1 MKSIAHILL
10 FFLSFLAAVSC
21 YKDKGNYEYTEINEV
36 EITTETYSYTVGS
49 ETVLELRPTVAETMT
64 EGTSNLSYTWW
75 EVVGTSWNEVG
86 DGPTYSLEITPSDDQ
101 VFNFVFA
108 VTDNNLGTT
117 TYAEI
122 AVNPVSDFDQCWLIL
137 QDKGG
142 KAVLGSVNGEGPA
155 GDRGIA
161 QELSYVS
168 LDGAPLFL
176 GVHPFFNPYSP
187 TTPEYMQGNHTPL
200 VGVFTTSNQYILD
213 GFTLQPHPNLTYNR
227 IVYGKKY
234 AGRENMPVG
243 NGDGPVS
250 MKGQKNGFAI
260 IDGGSVWFAVPD
272 QYALM
277 YPAKVSSSSADMFDY
292 EAADVCL
299 SYSVNYSFLMYDSK
313 YNRFLF
319 YNSDDFGNG
328 FDDRG
333 QIAESGGE
341 YDDLYLNGTR
351 NNQQTMS
358 EIGNDIAYPNAF
370 DPSDIPAGF
379 VIDDMEVST
388 GNGHLD
394 NVLAVGHVG
403 STFHVYEFCM
413 AEIAGKPM
421 DDNPSPNC
429 SAAWEVPVV
438 GNVSGAGKIPVTTS
452 SAFVR
457 QFYYAAG
464 NTLYR
469 VDLTSS
475 SPVPAAI
482 WSAEDETA
490 VITGLKFKSDNE
502 DISYDEDGVLGL
514 MKGITSDLGAIV
526 RHSDGSCELVEF
538 QMTTGGEIEKDDNG
552 EQNIQIFEGFENVVD
567 FIFSFRSYI
576 R

>member
-1 MKSIAHILL
+1 MKIFFKILIAAASAGLL
-10 FFLSFLAAVSC
+10 WSCKVNDIALYEEEPKIEFVEGVQCSFDDEDYLNAYVLDGESFKEASFEAQLIGYFLESPRTFRVMTSPADNASFVPELLLEEYYEFPAGVATAAAAFKVKCPGKENVSTRRTTVTGAVDIV
-21 YKDKGNYEYTEINEV
+21 YDNSSEYQQFGQGRV
-36 EITTETYSYTVGS
+36 E
-49 ETVLELRPTVAETMT
+49 
-64 EGTSNLSYTWW
+64 NLSSRVNVTLQIY
-75 EVVGTSWNEVG
+75 
-86 DGPTYSLEITPSDDQ
+86 PSDW
-101 VFNFVFA
+101 N
-108 VTDNNLGTT
+108 
-117 TYAEI
+117 
-122 AVNPVSDFDQCWLIL
+122 SDFW
-137 QDKGG
+137 
-142 KAVLGSVNGEGPA
+142 
-155 GDRGIA
+155 
-161 QELSYVS
+161 
-168 LDGAPLFL
+168 GA
-176 GVHPFFNPYSP
+176 YS
-187 TTPEYMQGNHTPL
+187 TSKYIHTPL

-502 DISYDEDGVLGL
+502 DISYDEGGVLGL

-538 QMTTGGEIEKDDNG
+538 QMTTGGEIEKDDDG